1 MVADGAHSHQHPMA
15 DQLYLSYWIDRFDAG
30 NMLRHYEKILRLFPY
45 SRLSQQPSVFKVIPL
60 AYREPAVFERA
71 YPPPLDIDE
80 VLAAAKDFQNAD
92 SCYRLETRWDLWQ
105 ADPEWKLAPAPAALC
120 CFGPE
125 FERDL
130 GEDLRVEFGIETL
143 FLPQSDRD
151 GELKMT
157 QSNIKS
163 LLKLVH
169 DLDDALRVERRQLWS
184 ESGENFAEKL
194 QKALEG

>member
-1 MVADGAHSHQHPMA
+1 
-15 DQLYLSYWIDRFDAG
+15 
-30 NMLRHYEKILRLFPY
+30 
-45 SRLSQQPSVFKVIPL
+45 
-60 AYREPAVFERA
+60 
-71 YPPPLDIDE
+71 
-80 VLAAAKDFQNAD
+80 
-92 SCYRLETRWDLWQ
+92 LETRWDLWQ
-105 ADPEWKLAPAPAALC
+105 ADPDWKLAPAPAALC

-130 GEDLRVEFGIETL
+130 GEDLRIEFGIETL